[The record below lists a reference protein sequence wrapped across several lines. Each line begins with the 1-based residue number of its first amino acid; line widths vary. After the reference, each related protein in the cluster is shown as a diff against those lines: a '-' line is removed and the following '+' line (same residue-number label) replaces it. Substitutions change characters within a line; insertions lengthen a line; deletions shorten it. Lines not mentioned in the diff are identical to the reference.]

1 MLTHFFLPFFLETK
15 DIDKAPAVMEKAAKN
30 LIVKPPTRQDVVVA
44 GLAAANDQVLGPSQ
58 RQKDPSPMK
67 QYGRGKDVEVVKAR
81 AAQGATPATAASSS
95 RTISNESISSSQR
108 QEEDSIAETEKVN
121 SDSSEERGLA
131 IPQDDLDSLPA
142 NLFSEP
148 PLLTRETLSL
158 SDVEVEEATTQ
169 NLMSKVDDVST
180 EASLLDQAVTTVA
193 PDTAPQEPGHMTSG
207 QSTKITTDAV
217 ITVSKSMSTQQT
229 KPISVGSAPAW
240 WFGAARERALRA
252 TGLNRWDP
260 PA

>member
-1 MLTHFFLPFFLETK
+1 
-15 DIDKAPAVMEKAAKN
+15 
-30 LIVKPPTRQDVVVA
+30 
-44 GLAAANDQVLGPSQ
+44 
-58 RQKDPSPMK
+58 MK

-158 SDVEVEEATTQ
+158 SDVEVEKVTTQ

-180 EASLLDQAVTTVA
+180 EASLLDQAVITVA

-229 KPISVGSAPAW
+229 KPISVIGSAPAW